1 MGVFRHW
8 PNRITAIRFGMSAL
22 LFWILAV
29 EEPGGALGLELGGG
43 WREAAFWL
51 FLVTAVTDVLDG
63 WLARRGNCVTAF
75 GRIADPFVDK
85 VLVIGTMVLLLDAPS
100 LANPSNVAI
109 SAGRD
114 YFAAWMVVV
123 VAAREF
129 LITAIRGY
137 VESLGAQLPADWMGK
152 VKMLAQCV
160 ALAVV
165 LGLRAFD
172 FGQPAVSF
180 WHATAQVFVWITLV
194 ATIGSCV
201 NYLVKTRRFL
211 LDQSA

>member
-1 MGVFRHW
+1 MGVFRYW

-29 EEPGGALGLELGGG
+29 GEPGGAQGFELSAV
-43 WREAAFWL
+43 WREVAFWL

-85 VLVIGTMVLLLDAPS
+85 VLVIGTMILLLSSAP
-100 LANPSNVAI
+100 VG
-109 SAGRD
+109 SAPAGSV
-114 YFAAWMVVV
+114 YFAPWMVVLIT
-123 VAAREF
+123 AREF

-137 VESLGAQLPADWMGK
+137 VESLGAPLPADWMGK
-152 VKMLAQCV
+152 VKMLAQCI
-160 ALAVV
+160 ALSVV

-172 FGQPAVSF
+172 FTPEVVAF
-180 WHATAQVFVWITLV
+180 WNTVAQVFVWVTLV
-194 ATIGSCV
+194 ATTGSCL

-211 LDQSA
+211 LDQST